1 MPPTKDSRDQSETQV
16 AVAMDPDSLSV
27 VDSIVLV
34 SDIEMENDRQPG
46 KTSGRNPVL
55 TEDSSGYISSGEAW
69 TGPNT
74 CLEKQWQIY
83 ISKASAFKSRL
94 VAVDLFFAGVTYRLS
109 CVGKNW

>member
-1 MPPTKDSRDQSETQV
+1 M

-55 TEDSSGYISSGEAW
+55 TEDSSGYISSGEA
-69 TGPNT
+69 
-74 CLEKQWQIY
+74 
-83 ISKASAFKSRL
+83 
-94 VAVDLFFAGVTYRLS
+94 
-109 CVGKNW
+109 